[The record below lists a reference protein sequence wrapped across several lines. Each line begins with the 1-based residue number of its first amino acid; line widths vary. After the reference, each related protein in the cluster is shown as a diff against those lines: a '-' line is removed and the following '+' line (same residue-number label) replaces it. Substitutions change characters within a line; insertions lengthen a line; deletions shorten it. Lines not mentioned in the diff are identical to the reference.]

1 MLDVVGLAQPQHGE
15 RRLALAQGI
24 GDEALGHRAIA
35 RRVEFDVQRIERDA
49 AGRERAGA
57 VIDVAVAVRI
67 VRIGRTGRDIV
78 VDDRSAMRCEAL
90 GQRRHRERMAGDRAL
105 VLQEVGQAGV
115 VRNQR
120 AVLEQRHGIALQR
133 VAGGMAAG
141 RQGRRHDAG
150 GRREGG
156 TVRRKPLGASGEFG
170 EVRRSLRIDEIA
182 PQAVEDH
189 KDSALHVNL

>member
-1 MLDVVGLAQPQHGE
+1 M
-15 RRLALAQGI
+15 RR
-24 GDEALGHRAIA
+24 EP
-35 RRVEFDVQRIERDA
+35 
-49 AGRERAGA
+49 
-57 VIDVAVAVRI
+57 
-67 VRIGRTGRDIV
+67 
-78 VDDRSAMRCEAL
+78 L

-115 VRNQR
+115 VRDQR
-120 AVLEQRHGIALQR
+120 AVLQQRHGIALQR

-141 RQGRRHDAG
+141 RQGRRHHAG

-170 EVRRSLRIDEIA
+170 EMWRARRIDEIA
-182 PQAVEDH
+182 SQTVEDH